1 MVQFGKYRYK
11 GSQNIGGAG
20 QCNNISSLNI
30 NTAHTYSV
38 EKIEKTRVELKQY
51 TNELMSLHQFA

>member
-1 MVQFGKYRYK
+1 MFIAMPMGF
-11 GSQNIGGAG
+11 
-20 QCNNISSLNI
+20 